1 MKHNKHEGIRS
12 LNLIKWLKIT
22 TSRFLKSKT
31 STRSIISNS
40 LPGVPINKL
49 APSSSIIFTSAFT
62 SMPPT
67 SSMDLKFDKVAIKG
81 CATLYI
87 CDDNS
92 LVGEIIIPITC

>member
-1 MKHNKHEGIRS
+1 
-12 LNLIKWLKIT
+12 
-22 TSRFLKSKT
+22 
-31 STRSIISNS
+31 
-40 LPGVPINKL
+40 
-49 APSSSIIFTSAFT
+49 
-62 SMPPT
+62 MPPT